1 MIPDLVIFDC
11 DGVLVDS
18 ERPANEVMIDS
29 IARYG
34 VTVSFEYAMEH
45 FVGGTMQGV
54 FDKARAL
61 GADLPD
67 DWIPEIYAQI
77 FDRLREGVDAI
88 PGVIDVLDRLD
99 AGGVPYCVASNGAEA
114 KMAITLGGT
123 GIADRMGGRLFS
135 AYTLGVSKPDPEL
148 FLIAAREMGVAPN
161 RAVVIEDSPSG
172 ALGAQRAGIRCYGYA
187 PHGDDR
193 LAAHGAQVFRDM
205 ADLPGLL
212 GLT

>member
-1 MIPDLVIFDC
+1 MTPDLVIFDC

-18 ERPANEVMIDS
+18 ERPANEVMIAS

-34 VTVSFEYAMEH
+34 VTVSIEYAMEH

-99 AGGVPYCVASNGAEA
+99 AAGVPYCVASNGAEA

-148 FLIAAREMGVAPN
+148 FLIAAREMGVAPD

-172 ALGAQRAGIRCYGYA
+172 ALGAERAGMRCFGYA

-193 LAAHGAQVFRDM
+193 LAAHGARVFRDM
-205 ADLPGLL
+205 ADLPELL